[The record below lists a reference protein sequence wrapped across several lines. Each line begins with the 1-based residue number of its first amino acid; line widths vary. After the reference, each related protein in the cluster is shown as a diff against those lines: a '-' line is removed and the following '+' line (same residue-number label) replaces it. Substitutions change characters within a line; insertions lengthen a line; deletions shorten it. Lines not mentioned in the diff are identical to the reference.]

1 MSVLGRF
8 PGTVAVVA
16 PHQDDETLGCGGLI
30 ALLAA
35 ARPVHVVFVTDG
47 SRSPVPAG
55 APADPGLIATREN
68 EARAAL
74 GLLGV
79 PAARIHFLRLPDG
92 GLVARDQEYGD
103 VLANAVN
110 RLAPATVLVPFRL
123 DWHPDHIATYHMVA
137 EAHAAGRIPGALV
150 EYFVYTQ
157 RRLLPGGD
165 VRACLAPE
173 RTWRVDISSVAA
185 VKREA
190 LDCYQSQVTR
200 FLDWQHRAIL
210 SDDVL
215 RRACDGPEVF
225 LPSMPRLPTRAPVPS
240 AWIPAATWLEPRL
253 KRVKDALLAWMP
265 HR

>member
-1 MSVLGRF
+1 VTVLERF

-16 PHQDDETLGCGGLI
+16 PHQDDETIGCGGLI
-30 ALLAA
+30 ALLATE
-35 ARPVHVVFVTDG
+35 RPVHVVFVTDG

-55 APADPGLIATREN
+55 APADPGLVATRED
-68 EARAAL
+68 EARAAS

-79 PAARIHFLRLPDG
+79 PAACVHFLRLPDG
-92 GLVARDQEYGD
+92 DLVARKQEYGHALAS
-103 VLANAVN
+103 VLH
-110 RLAPATVLVPFRL
+110 RFAPATVLVPFRL

-165 VRACLAPE
+165 VRECLAPE
-173 RTWRVDISSVAA
+173 HTWRVDISSVAA
-185 VKREA
+185 TKREA
-190 LDCYQSQVTR
+190 LECYRSQVTR
-200 FLDWQHRAIL
+200 FFDWQNRAIL

-225 LPSMPRLPTRAPVPS
+225 LPSTPRLPTRALVPS
-240 AWIPAATWLEPRL
+240 AWLSAATGLEPRL